1 MSYYCFNKPQLLQ
14 KAKDKYHNCRG
25 KEKAAK
31 YYIANKEAFFF
42 LKKKKKA
49 NNKYRSLSKEE
60 KEAKREYGRN
70 MYKNMLKKK
79 TKSVE
84 ELKYYFF
91 CIVQK

>member
-14 KAKDKYHNCRG
+14 KAQDKYHNCGG
-25 KEKAAK
+25 KENSDK
-31 YYIANKEAFFF
+31 YYIANKESFFFF

-70 MYKNMLKKK
+70 MYKNMK
-79 TKSVE
+79 KSVE

-91 CIVQK
+91 CTVQK

>member
-14 KAKDKYHNCRG
+14 KAQDKYHNCGG
-25 KEKAAK
+25 KENAAK
-31 YYIANKEAFFF
+31 YYIANKEAFFFF

-70 MYKNMLKKK
+70 MYKNMK
-79 TKSVE
+79 KSVE

-91 CIVQK
+91 CTVQK